1 MRSIVTS
8 EGSTNGAQLRE
19 GKQMGRH
26 PEAGETSGGP
36 QSSPSETEETR
47 QGQEGGRE
55 GSGPQELQRDGQS
68 SEQSARNEQIRQS
81 QETTEEEIVATPPY
95 PAPPGYYWHNDGIWY
110 LAKRTKAS
118 F

>member
-1 MRSIVTS
+1 MAHNYAKENKWEDTPKQVKR
-8 EGSTNGAQLRE
+8 RE
-19 GKQMGRH
+19 GRNQ
-26 PEAGETSGGP
+26 
-36 QSSPSETEETR
+36 SPSETEETR